1 MLSQRMNGLHPRTG
15 SMKNLGDGATSGATP
30 NFPETFRCAQK
41 RANSK
46 SPISQMSRQNN
57 LKFCQPAGNTET
69 DKYAQVDKQKYGKP
83 MACLMFQNQKS
94 THCLTRF
101 WTIEQLKT
109 SNVQRKASIK
119 HQTYK
124 EPVKTSVLVS
134 PSVSRLVKK
143 FLQNDNQT
151 TWQLDNLT
159 ATCGLHV
166 QRIENA
172 LPHKYCCHIV
182 LWRTRSNALCK
193 NFLYMAAKFFS
204 PLW

>member
-1 MLSQRMNGLHPRTG
+1 MNSLHQSSTPAQVSAKPRRWRHISPFPPCPPPPPRRRCCPPCPFQRMNGLHPRTG
-15 SMKNLGDGATSGATP
+15 SQQNLGDGATP
-30 NFPETFRCAQK
+30 DFRETFRCAQK

-57 LKFCQPAGNTET
+57 PNFWQPAGNRET
-69 DKYAQVDKQKYGKP
+69 DKYAKVDMQIYFKP
-83 MACLMFQNQKS
+83 MACLVFQNQKS
-94 THCLTRF
+94 TRCLTRF

-151 TWQLDNLT
+151 T
-159 ATCGLHV
+159 
-166 QRIENA
+166 
-172 LPHKYCCHIV
+172 
-182 LWRTRSNALCK
+182 
-193 NFLYMAAKFFS
+193 
-204 PLW
+204 

>member
-1 MLSQRMNGLHPRTG
+1 MS
-15 SMKNLGDGATSGATP
+15 STP
-30 NFPETFRCAQK
+30 AQVPWKREEMAPPDFRETFRCAQK

-57 LKFCQPAGNTET
+57 PNFWQPAGNRET
-69 DKYAQVDKQKYGKP
+69 DKYAEVDMQIYFKP
-83 MACLMFQNQKS
+83 MACLVFQNQKS
-94 THCLTRF
+94 TRCLTRF

-143 FLQNDNQT
+143 FLQNDN
-151 TWQLDNLT
+151 
-159 ATCGLHV
+159 
-166 QRIENA
+166 
-172 LPHKYCCHIV
+172 
-182 LWRTRSNALCK
+182 
-193 NFLYMAAKFFS
+193 
-204 PLW
+204 